1 MIFAGHK
8 VAVRL
13 AHSAHSAAKY
23 LAPRHALAQNTP
35 TAMDRTQSSE
45 GNVDDS
51 ILDILAF
58 VSNELVAIGY
68 LWTMGEEGGVQSG
81 AH

>member
-1 MIFAGHK
+1 MQLGLRIVHILLPNILPH
-8 VAVRL
+8 VTL
-13 AHSAHSAAKY
+13 W
-23 LAPRHALAQNTP
+23 PRTP
-35 TAMDRTQSSE
+35 ATAMDRTQSSE